1 MEPETHTTES
11 QPPVPESPKSADESN
26 KKLFGILGYII
37 PILFFLPL
45 LNDSLK
51 TNPFS
56 RFHAN
61 QQLMLL
67 ITYIGITAVL
77 NMFMMSM
84 YMMYNFAQLIHIAL
98 FALAVYGAYNAYKG
112 EMKEL
117 PVIGQF
123 KIL

>member
-1 MEPETHTTES
+1 MEPAK
-11 QPPVPESPKSADESN
+11 PDAPKSPDESN
-26 KKLFGILGYII
+26 RKLFGILGYII

-51 TNPFS
+51 KDEFS

-61 QQLMLL
+61 QQLILL
-67 ITYIGITAVL
+67 LVYFALTAVL
-77 NMFMMSM
+77 NMFLLSM
-84 YMMYNFAQLIHIAL
+84 YMLYNLAQLVNFALIV
-98 FALAVYGAYNAYKG
+98 LAVYGAYNAYKG

-117 PVIGQF
+117 PLIGQF